1 MDTSFNED
9 QIDALKEFIN
19 ISLGAATS
27 NIAELLNAFSTMHIP
42 KISICNNDELVA
54 IVESEIDKA
63 SMYYVSKQLFTGE
76 FGGECLFV
84 IRDKEANNLGNH
96 LYDVLNPSQDDITD
110 AVMELTNIL
119 TSTIISRLT
128 EEFNTEVQ
136 FFVPSSQFQNANNII
151 KNEDINY
158 YSKIIIVSTILD
170 FKDQKING
178 DIYILTKDE
187 SILSLKKLI
196 DKKLKELYS

>member
-9 QIDALKEFIN
+9 QIDALREFIN
-19 ISLGAATS
+19 ISLGAASS
-27 NIAELLNAFSTMHIP
+27 NIAELLNAFSTMHVP
-42 KISICNNDELVA
+42 KISICNSDELVT

-63 SMYYVSKQLFTGE
+63 SMYYVSKQLFSGE

-84 IRDKEANNLGNH
+84 IREEEANNLGNH
-96 LYDVLNPSQDDITD
+96 LYDVQNPSQDDITD

-136 FFVPSSQFQNANNII
+136 FFVPSSQFQNANNIVE
-151 KNEDINY
+151 NEDINY

-196 DKKLKELYS
+196 DDKLKELYS

>member
-19 ISLGAATS
+19 ISLGAATL
-27 NIAELLNAFSTMHIP
+27 NLAELLNAFSTMHTP
-42 KISICNNDELVA
+42 EVSICNNDELVA

-63 SMYYVSKQLFTGE
+63 SMYYVSKQLFAGE

-84 IRDKEANNLGNH
+84 IREEEANNLGNH
-96 LYDVLNPSQDDITD
+96 LYDVPNPSQDDITD

-119 TSTIISRLT
+119 TSTIVSRLT
-128 EEFNTEVQ
+128 EEFNTDVH

-158 YSKIIIVSTILD
+158 YSKIIIISTILD

-196 DKKLKELYS
+196 DDKLKELYS